1 MILNRDQSRIEHDT
15 TVVGDTAEVTPSNRK
30 LREARR
36 ISAVLPA
43 LIILWAAIV
52 LTGYMVA
59 GAPVVAQGTI
69 PAPRPPTNV
78 PEQPP
83 INVPEQPPTNVPEQ
97 PPTNVP
103 EQPPTNIP
111 EQPSTNVP
119 QRHDD
124 GKDEEAVSSSVRAT
138 HYYAP
143 CKVALDG
150 YEYDDTRQT
159 ANEITGPEDH
169 TFSSNIGSG
178 WDQDW
183 STFTAR
189 QEYIY
194 QIRARSHQPH
204 SITDPMLRLYDE
216 DGNLLAENRM
226 DIWGQGAEIWF
237 WNDGPTQALYV
248 QVLEEQDRYGCR
260 HYRLEVNKWKAFDFQ
275 YRFSTP

>member
-1 MILNRDQSRIEHDT
+1 MILNRDQSRIERDT

-30 LREARR
+30 LREERR

-43 LIILWAAIV
+43 LIFLWAAIV
-52 LTGYMVA
+52 LTGYMIA

-83 INVPEQPPTNVPEQ
+83 TNVPEQPPTNVPEQ

-103 EQPPTNIP
+103 
-111 EQPSTNVP
+111 
-119 QRHDD
+119 QRHED
-124 GKDEEAVSSSVRAT
+124 GKDEEAVSSSVQPT

-159 ANEITGPEDH
+159 ANEITGPEAH

-189 QEYIY
+189 QDYIY

-204 SITDPMLRLYDE
+204 SITDPMLRLYD
-216 DGNLLAENRM
+216 DAGNLLAENRM

>member
-1 MILNRDQSRIEHDT
+1 MILNRDQSGIERDT
-15 TVVGDTAEVTPSNRK
+15 TVVGDTAEITPSNRK
-30 LREARR
+30 LRRR

-59 GAPVVAQGTI
+59 SAPVVAQGTI

-83 INVPEQPPTNVPEQ
+83 
-97 PPTNVP
+97 
-103 EQPPTNIP
+103 TNI
-111 EQPSTNVP
+111 P

-124 GKDEEAVSSSVRAT
+124 GKDEEAVSSSARAT

-237 WNDGPTQALYV
+237 WNDGPTQVLYV